1 MTMSILDRDA
11 LSLIMPGATHVLDMG
26 GRQAV
31 LYYENER
38 RAHMLLPDGT
48 RRRGEWRLTADGYEV
63 DWQGGPSAA
72 WKLDRRPG
80 GIDYLDATGTARGC
94 VTRIE
99 FGDSAGLAA

>member
-48 RRRGEWRLTADGYEV
+48 RRHGEWRLTADGYEV

-80 GIDYLDATGTARGC
+80 GIDYLDAAGTARGR